1 MRVAL
6 VGNQN
11 SGKTTLFN
19 NLTGLNQK
27 IGNFPG
33 VTVEKKTGIIKET
46 KVELIDLPGIYSLFP
61 YSSEEKITR
70 DYLLNEDID
79 LIINVIDASYIERS
93 LYLTTQLMDLDVPI
107 LIVVNMVDLLDK
119 KGILVDTKLME
130 DMLNVRVIK
139 VSSTKNIGISELIK
153 SISDSNRCYNNR
165 IFNYK
170 MESKIEKYSKNIN
183 LNHKRFYSIRLLEND
198 YLEEIIDYRY
208 RYACNIKEKCVFY
221 KDNRENVSDKLDNI
235 FLNKWIGIPIFMI
248 VIFLMYFFISITS
261 SKFDIDINKIIN
273 IVIHK
278 NNFIFEKLN
287 VSSWIISL
295 INDGI
300 VVGVSVVLKFIPQLI
315 ILFFCI
321 AMLETSGYMSR
332 IAFMFDCLFKKIGLS
347 GRSLISFFIGSGCSV
362 TGIMSTRTIENKL
375 EKENTIML
383 NSFIPCSAKLPI
395 ISLFVSS
402 FFDDKYGFITT
413 SFYFLS
419 IILIII
425 IAFVLKLLFKNKEND
440 TYISELP
447 EYKVP
452 NLKYV
457 IRDVFDKVTS
467 FVKRVSSTILI
478 SSVVIWFF
486 VSFSFKFEYGVDIN
500 DSILANISKCLS
512 WMFYPLLGKNS
523 WEATS
528 CIIQGLI
535 AKEQVV
541 SSMAVIAK
549 SNRVFESAS
558 FNFFNKVSAYSF
570 VSFNLFSIPCISA
583 VKTMKKE
590 LNNKK
595 IYLAVIIQFTIAW
608 VLSFIIYLV
617 GSLVNGDL

>member
-1 MRVAL
+1 MKVAL

-19 NLTGLNQK
+19 ALTGLNQK

-33 VTVEKKTGIIKET
+33 VTVEKKIGIIKNNNIE
-46 KVELIDLPGIYSLFP
+46 VIDLPGVYSLFP

-79 LIINVIDASYIERS
+79 LIINVIDASLIERS
-93 LYLTTQLMDLDVPI
+93 LYLTTQLMDLNIPM
-107 LIVVNMVDLLDK
+107 LIVINMIDLLDK
-119 KGILVDTKLME
+119 KGIVVDNELMSK
-130 DMLNVRVIK
+130 MLNIKVIK
-139 VSSTKNIGISELIK
+139 VSSIKNIGISELTK
-153 SISDSNRCYNNR
+153 SINDNNLNYNNK
-165 IFNYK
+165 IFDYK
-170 MESKIEKYSKNIN
+170 MESKIEEYSKNIN
-183 LNHKRFYSIRLLEND
+183 LKYKRFYSIRLLEKD
-198 YLEEIIDYRY
+198 YLEEFIDYRY
-208 RYACNIKEKCVFY
+208 KYACNIKEKYVF
-221 KDNRENVSDKLDNI
+221 NRENKKSINDKLDSI
-235 FLNKWIGIPIFMI
+235 VLNKWIGIPFFIIIIF
-248 VIFLMYFFISITS
+248 FMYFLINITS
-261 SKFDIDINKIIN
+261 NKFDYIISKM
-273 IVIHK
+273 ISTIIYK
-278 NNFIFEKLN
+278 NNFILTRLR
-287 VSSWIISL
+287 VSKVIISL

-300 VVGVSVVLKFIPQLI
+300 ITGISVVLKFVPQLI

-321 AMLETSGYMSR
+321 AILETSGYMSR

-347 GRSLISFFIGSGCSV
+347 GKSLISFFIGSGCSV

-383 NSFIPCSAKLPI
+383 TPFIPCSAKLPI
-395 ISLFVSS
+395 ISLFAST
-402 FFDDKYGFITT
+402 FFNDKYGFISA

-419 IILIII
+419 IMLIII
-425 IAFVLKLLFKNKEND
+425 IAFIFKLIFKNKEND

-452 NLKYV
+452 NIKYV
-457 IRDVFDKVTS
+457 IRDVYEKVLS
-467 FVKRVSSTILI
+467 FIKRVSSTIFI
-478 SSVVIWFF
+478 SSIVIWFF
-486 VSFSFKFEYGVDIN
+486 MSFSFKLEYGVSVN
-500 DSILANISKCLS
+500 DSILANISKCIS
-512 WMFYPLLGKNS
+512 WVFYPLFGTNS
-523 WEATS
+523 FEATA

-549 SNRVFESAS
+549 SNNIFKSAS
-558 FNFFNKVSAYSF
+558 FSFFNKVSAYSF

-595 IYLAVIIQFTIAW
+595 IYLALLVQFVVAW
-608 VLSFIIYLV
+608 FLSFLIYLI
-617 GSLVNGDL
+617 GSLIVGVL